1 MAAEKPQA
9 NIPIV
14 GPDGKTTM
22 VGQQFLE
29 KLVAEVIALR
39 AEVNGHESRITTLEP

>member
-1 MAAEKPQA
+1 MTVERPQT
-9 NIPIV
+9 NLPLV
-14 GPDGKTTM
+14 GPDGKPTV

-39 AEVNGHESRITTLEP
+39 AKVDEYETRISALEP

>member
-1 MAAEKPQA
+1 MTVERPQA
-9 NIPIV
+9 NLPLV
-14 GPDGKTTM
+14 GPDGKTTV

-39 AEVNGHESRITTLEP
+39 AEVDDHETRITTLEP